1 MQLEKSKLDIVK
13 FILISWLFL
22 SPWEVNL
29 TLSPWLTAGLVCW
42 TSMKKWN
49 RMCGN
54 SAAYKGEER
63 KARKWE
69 TYLQTYLKARLI
81 MFQCHFKSFYAH
93 FDDCQ
98 DIIMNHNY
106 LGREKCTFTF
116 IISPNDESGVQIR
129 HGAMHTSIQCPDKEQ
144 KKCVL
149 SGWFL
154 AFGNNKYTTIEG
166 FIYFFYL

>member
-1 MQLEKSKLDIVK
+1 MG
-13 FILISWLFL
+13 ILRLQ
-22 SPWEVNL
+22 
-29 TLSPWLTAGLVCW
+29 
-42 TSMKKWN
+42 
-49 RMCGN
+49 
-54 SAAYKGEER
+54 YKGEER

-98 DIIMNHNY
+98 DNITNHNY
-106 LGREKCTFTF
+106 LGREKCIFTF

-129 HGAMHTSIQCPDKEQ
+129 HGAIHTSIQCPDKEQ

-166 FIYFFYL
+166 FIYFFFICKRNIIMSYMKVILSVSQKKIFRAAET